1 MLAQAHNE
9 LSSEFQINTCVWL
22 LACGASRAQWEVL
35 NRAGFTLSYR
45 SAVRKI
51 KELGQE
57 QLTKIL
63 EIART
68 QAFMIIW
75 DNLNIAF
82 RVGEQRKGSLDHFDN
97 GTTATLIPLFGV
109 EYGGLPLSVLP
120 PRKARLPVLKFRPE
134 HDLLPTLQQVLD
146 IEAAQRWHIEDIL
159 FDAFPTLRN
168 RFKDSI
174 LPPPH
179 VHAIPVHKTEQYPLP
194 TMHIDESSLDGTIN
208 VFGSIFGST
217 LKFTGAE
224 LEKIG
229 VVLCAGDQLSC
240 SLLGKRSSI
249 MGAYYSHISDS

>member
-1 MLAQAHNE
+1 MLAQTHNE

-22 LACGASRAQWEVL
+22 LACGASRAEWEVL

-57 QLTKIL
+57 RLAKIL
-63 EIART
+63 GIART

-82 RVGEQRKGSLDHFDN
+82 RVGEQRKGSTDHFDN

-109 EYGGLPLSVLP
+109 ECGGLPLSVLP
-120 PRKARLPVLKFRPE
+120 PRKTRLPVLEFKRE
-134 HDLLPTLQQVLD
+134 CDLLPTLRQVLD
-146 IEAAQRWHIEDIL
+146 IEAAQRWHIEEIL
-159 FDAFPTLRN
+159 FDAFPTLRK
-168 RFKDSI
+168 RFASSI
-174 LPPPH
+174 LPPPC
-179 VHAIPVHKTEQYPLP
+179 VHDIPLHKTEQYPLP

-208 VFGSIFGST
+208 VFGCIFGST

-224 LEKIG
+224 LERVG

-240 SLLGKRSSI
+240 SLLDKVHFLSVELFLS
-249 MGAYYSHISDS
+249 